1 VAYRLPIAYTRKSF
15 MKGFKLRFTTYLIG
29 LGVMWV
35 VREVLYET
43 RDKLKQTT
51 YILEIENNV
60 LRLQKVDDYG
70 RFISKKEVVLK
81 DGYFINYYERY
92 YKDGSSFSNGIIC
105 DVETKR
111 LEQILGTSI
120 TDLFMMAVE
129 KIRKGNGEAFDGL
142 WFLCNVLNV
151 YQQPYWVERVRQHIL
166 S

>member
-1 VAYRLPIAYTRKSF
+1 
-15 MKGFKLRFTTYLIG
+15 
-29 LGVMWV
+29 V

-51 YILEIENNV
+51 YILEAEDDV
-60 LRLQKVDDYG
+60 MSLQKIDDYG
-70 RFISKKEVVLK
+70 KFITKEEVILK
-81 DGYFINYYERY
+81 GGYFINYYERY

-105 DVETKR
+105 REETTK
-111 LEQILGTSI
+111 LEQIVGTSI
-120 TDLFMMAVE
+120 TDLFMMTIE
-129 KIRKGNGEAFDGL
+129 KIRKGNGKAFDGL